1 MLFYNITWLKDLGF
15 DGTPPETPEE
25 LREMACAAAEAN
37 ADGTGG
43 LYLDTGASA
52 FAGWTMA
59 FGGNVLSDDG
69 LGYNYNGQAS
79 VDAMTFLKG
88 LMDDGCAYQLTEGY
102 PNPAFAARQFLFTT
116 GSSSGIPY
124 YVGDLNTVAE
134 EQGREPDE
142 FNAAALPHTTADPV
156 QNIYGGDV
164 MIPAT
169 TPETQ
174 LAAWI
179 FIKYY
184 TSPEVQAEWVKAS
197 NYFPTRAGTE
207 AFLGDYMAENPV
219 WASAVELLPY
229 GSYEPQLISYQ
240 GVRDAAEQ
248 AYSAILQGADI
259 QETLDN
265 LNAEANALQAELTE

>member
-1 MLFYNITWLKDLGF
+1 
-15 DGTPPETPEE
+15 
-25 LREMACAAAEAN
+25 
-37 ADGTGG
+37 
-43 LYLDTGASA
+43 
-52 FAGWTMA
+52 
-59 FGGNVLSDDG
+59 
-69 LGYNYNGQAS
+69 
-79 VDAMTFLKG
+79 
-88 LMDDGCAYQLTEGY
+88 MDDGCAYQLTEGY

-124 YVGDLNTVAE
+124 YVSDLNTVAE

-142 FNAAALPHTTADPV
+142 FNVAALPHTTPDPV
-156 QNIYGGDV
+156 QNVYGGDV

-184 TSPEVQAEWVKAS
+184 TSPEVQAAWVKAS
-197 NYFPTRAGTE
+197 NYFPTRAATE
-207 AFLGDYMAENPV
+207 EYLGDYMSENPV
-219 WASAVELLPY
+219 WASAVKLLPY
-229 GSYEPQLISYQ
+229 GAFEPQLISYQ
-240 GVRDAAEQ
+240 GVRDLSSQ